1 MNLHP
6 RFAAHVDQAVD
17 SLRERLLADVMATA
31 ERDQRRPGIRRDW
44 RRLVR
49 RLAELRSAI
58 GPDPVQT
65 PARTTESTTT

>member
-1 MNLHP
+1 MPTEHP

-31 ERDQRRPGIRRDW
+31 ERDQRRP
-44 RRLVR
+44 VR

-58 GPDPVQT
+58 GQAPVQT
-65 PARTTESTTT
+65 PAQTTKGA